1 MACLK
6 AAQAERL
13 SCHPF
18 CNPGCAQ
25 GVGTG
30 ELASVAGLVYSRW
43 QRKIFSQTGFS
54 GKGYSMDTKDRTEE
68 NASPSVGIVKSGSHS
83 SLKAIGKLAFLVLAA
98 VLTLTTTA
106 ACVLPASQKTEDI
119 VDEFDISEPVNLTID
134 IFAGSVELVGI
145 DGATNIQ
152 ITAEVHEP
160 NQVRYEVTKKGNTV
174 QVIAKHKRRGLG
186 IRRDKSISKVDL
198 QVRMPTQAN
207 MEIRTNIGN
216 IDARQF
222 IGESELRTIA
232 GDISVADSQGEFT
245 LEAEIGGISARQIVG
260 DFELRTEAGDISV
273 ANGQGEFTLET
284 EIGGISARQIVGD
297 FELRTEAGDISVADG
312 QGEFTLETE
321 IGGISARQIVGEF
334 ELRTEAGD
342 ISVADG
348 QGEFTLETEIGGIN
362 FAGEFTDQSDNLF
375 SSVSG
380 NIEVTLVEEPN
391 VELQASTHVA
401 GKIYLGQSI
410 SKSGISGENRILN
423 MTMGSGTAN
432 LVLETQ
438 HGNVRIE

>member
-1 MACLK
+1 MA
-6 AAQAERL
+6 AEDFL
-13 SCHPF
+13 V
-18 CNPGCAQ
+18 NGIL
-25 GVGTG
+25 G
-30 ELASVAGLVYSRW
+30 E
-43 QRKIFSQTGFS
+43 
-54 GKGYSMDTKDRTEE
+54 GYSMDTKDRTEE
-68 NASPSVGIVKSGSHS
+68 SASPSVRVVKSGSHS

-106 ACVLPASQKTEDI
+106 ACVLPASQKTEDV

-160 NQVRYEVTKKGNTV
+160 NRVKYEVIQKGNTV
-174 QVIAKHKRRGLG
+174 QVIAKQKRRGLG
-186 IRRDKSISKVDL
+186 TRRDKLTGKVDL

-245 LEAEIGGISARQIVG
+245 LKTEIGGINARQISGEFELQTTAGDISVADGQGEFTLKTEIGEISARQIVG
-260 DFELRTEAGDISV
+260 EFELRT
-273 ANGQGEFTLET
+273 T
-284 EIGGISARQIVGD
+284 
-297 FELRTEAGDISVADG
+297 AGDISVADG

-321 IGGISARQIVGEF
+321 IGGISAHQIVGEF
-334 ELRTEAGD
+334 ELQTTAGD
-342 ISVADG
+342 ILVADG

-380 NIEVTLVEEPN
+380 DIEVTLVEEPN
-391 VELQASTHVA
+391 VELQASTHMA

-410 SKSGISGENRILN
+410 SKSGTSGENRILS

-438 HGNVRIE
+438 NGNVRIK

>member
-1 MACLK
+1 
-6 AAQAERL
+6 
-13 SCHPF
+13 
-18 CNPGCAQ
+18 
-25 GVGTG
+25 
-30 ELASVAGLVYSRW
+30 
-43 QRKIFSQTGFS
+43 
-54 GKGYSMDTKDRTEE
+54 MDTKERTEE
-68 NASPSVGIVKSGSHS
+68 SASPSVGVVKSGSHS

-106 ACVLPASQKTEDI
+106 ACVLPASQKTEDV

-134 IFAGSVELVGI
+134 IFAGSVELVGV

-160 NQVRYEVTKKGNTV
+160 NQVKYEVVKKGNTV
-174 QVIAKHKRRGLG
+174 QVIAKQKRRGLG
-186 IRRDKSISKVDL
+186 IRGGKLIGKVDL

-216 IDARQF
+216 IDVRQL
-222 IGESELRTIA
+222 IGESELRAIA
-232 GDISVADSQGEFT
+232 GNISVADS
-245 LEAEIGGISARQIVG
+245 
-260 DFELRTEAGDISV
+260 
-273 ANGQGEFTLET
+273 QGEFTLET
-284 EIGGISARQIVGD
+284 EIGGISARQIVGE
-297 FELRTEAGDISVADG
+297 FELRTSAGDISVADG

-334 ELRTEAGD
+334 ELRTTAGD

-362 FAGEFTDQSDNLF
+362 FVGEFADQSDNLF

-380 NIEVTLVEEPN
+380 NIEVTLVEKPN
-391 VELQASTHVA
+391 VELQASTHIA

-410 SKSGISGENRILN
+410 SKLGISGENRNLS

-432 LVLETQ
+432 LFLETQ
-438 HGNVRIE
+438 SGNIRIE